1 MPPLTATPVTL
12 FLLVI
17 NVAVSG
23 YLLFIDARLMDR
35 LTLKP
40 QRVLGGEW
48 DRMLTS
54 GFVHVGLG
62 HLAFNML
69 TLYFFGPFLELMLGP
84 IRFAL
89 LYFGSMLAA
98 HALSVL
104 LHRADPL
111 YSAVGASGAVSGVV
125 FAFILFD
132 PFAKLYLF
140 FAIPMPAIVFAVG
153 YVVGSIYAM
162 KQAEASG
169 QRGGI
174 AHEAHLGGAL
184 GGIVLTLILEPAVG
198 PHFLRELAGLFG

>member
-12 FLLVI
+12 LLLVV
-17 NVAVSG
+17 NVLVSG
-23 YLLFIDARLMDR
+23 YILFIDSRPMER

-40 QRVLGGEW
+40 QRVLAGEW

-69 TLYFFGPFLELMLGP
+69 TLYFFGPFLELMLGT
-84 IRFAL
+84 IRFAI
-89 LYFGSMLAA
+89 LYFGAMLTA
-98 HALSVL
+98 HVLSVV

-111 YSAVGASGAVSGVV
+111 YAAAGASGAISGVV

-140 FAIPMPAIVFAVG
+140 FAIPMPAIVFALG
-153 YVVGSIYAM
+153 YVVGSVYAM

-184 GGIVLTLILEPAVG
+184 GGVILTLVLEPRVG
-198 PHFLRELAGLFG
+198 PHFIRELAGLFG